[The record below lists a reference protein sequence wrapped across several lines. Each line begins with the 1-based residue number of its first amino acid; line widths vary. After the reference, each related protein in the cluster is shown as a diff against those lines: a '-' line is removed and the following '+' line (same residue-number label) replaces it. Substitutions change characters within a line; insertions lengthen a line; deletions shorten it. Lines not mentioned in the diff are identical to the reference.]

1 MNSGDLYVSVVVMEI
16 EVKKKRSIEFG
27 REFMEAFFK
36 KKQVTPFLA
45 LCLIFTTL
53 VLSSII
59 WYKVESKAET
69 RNEML
74 QKTQQDSYQN
84 AVCDAM
90 YAAPEEVMPL
100 VCLTKNSDMVTWNE
114 EGDKVLLLTWHKY
127 PESYI
132 AGKSME
138 LAWGPVWAFTDQ
150 EILAWFRDHKK
161 GVKDWDLR
169 MKQLIGLPPESDYT
183 HFSAFWVSADD
194 IYRPAYCTDVEQT
207 TMYCEFQ
214 TQTSE
219 EYKKWFNE
227 TILNSYYEEQYPWTR
242 LGYTYDW
249 YEDEVEYGLSEFVVA
264 KGAKIDVECTYSNKE
279 FIEWLSHEVEREET
293 Q

>member
-90 YAAPEEVMPL
+90 YAVMQ
-100 VCLTKNSDMVTWNE
+100 S
-114 EGDKVLLLTWHKY
+114 GDTVLHTT
-127 PESYI
+127 PS
-132 AGKSME
+132 GKS
-138 LAWGPVWAFTDQ
+138 TTI
-150 EILAWFRDHKK
+150 EI
-161 GVKDWDLR
+161 
-169 MKQLIGLPPESDYT
+169 
-183 HFSAFWVSADD
+183 
-194 IYRPAYCTDVEQT
+194 
-207 TMYCEFQ
+207 
-214 TQTSE
+214 
-219 EYKKWFNE
+219 
-227 TILNSYYEEQYPWTR
+227 QYH
-242 LGYTYDW
+242 L
-249 YEDEVEYGLSEFVVA
+249 
-264 KGAKIDVECTYSNKE
+264 
-279 FIEWLSHEVEREET
+279 
-293 Q
+293 